1 MARAVQRFGD
11 METST
16 AEALPESSA
25 IHETRE
31 TWLVQASELLSPI
44 FRDAGY
50 ALPSELQVSCGWP
63 SAGGLATRKRVI
75 GQCWDATTAQDAMP
89 HVFIS
94 PVLGDPPHVLE
105 TLAHELVHATVG
117 CKHGHKGEFK
127 KCMHAIG
134 LEGKPTATHAGE
146 TLKARLND
154 VASMLGKYP
163 HGALHGIN
171 VKKQSTRLLKIECPE
186 CGYVARITQK
196 WADVGMPTCPCGS
209 EFVEA

>member
-1 MARAVQRFGD
+1 MRD
-11 METST
+11 
-16 AEALPESSA
+16 L
-25 IHETRE
+25 
-31 TWLVQASELLSPI
+31 

-50 ALPSELQVSCGWP
+50 ALPAGVQVSCGWP

-75 GQCWDATTAQDAMP
+75 GQCWDSTTAQDAVP

-94 PVLGDPPHVLE
+94 PVLADPLPVLE

-146 TLKARLND
+146 SLKQRLN
-154 VASMLGKYP
+154 ALSAELGTYP
-163 HGALHGIN
+163 HGALSGLER
-171 VKKQSTRLLKIECPE
+171 KKQSTRLLKIECPG

-196 WADVGMPTCPCGS
+196 WADVGMPTCPCGES
-209 EFVEA
+209 FEVA